1 MCFAAN
7 NILLMRNHALV
18 RKMSDCL
25 PELSESDLKYKK
37 QLGDRIIKRLLNSII
52 AKYRD
57 WLCLLDQL
65 IDLLTIDKSRYF
77 DQPRV
82 Q

>member
-1 MCFAAN
+1 
-7 NILLMRNHALV
+7 MRNRALV
-18 RKMSDCL
+18 RKMSDRP

-65 IDLLTIDKSRYF
+65 IDLLAIDKSRYF
-77 DQPRV
+77 DQPRPIIV
-82 Q
+82 QYFSIW